1 MSALDAENHLQPMAI
16 PIENTAATNATSV
29 TATKAV
35 AAMNEEEF
43 GAELRYQSAISVVKS
58 LFRQGLLTAEEYAEI
73 DTKLLEKYA
82 PSLGTLFS
90 ENDLITGEFRAIYSS
105 GKE

>member
-1 MSALDAENHLQPMAI
+1 M
-16 PIENTAATNATSV
+16 PIGNTAATNAISV
-29 TATKAV
+29 TDTKAV
-35 AAMNEEEF
+35 VAMNEEEF
-43 GAELRYQSAISVVKS
+43 SAEVRYQSAISVVKS

-90 ENDLITGEFRAIYSS
+90 ENDLITGEFRVIYSS

>member
-1 MSALDAENHLQPMAI
+1 
-16 PIENTAATNATSV
+16 
-29 TATKAV
+29 
-35 AAMNEEEF
+35 MNEEEF
-43 GAELRYQSAISVVKS
+43 CAEFRYQSAISVVKS